1 MELISKYILVERL
14 RNSLITKVLAQYL
27 RSIYF
32 NLFTLYYSN
41 LICYLLDKNFVQR
54 RQYFVESRHVHA
66 RIEHGAEEG
75 V

>member
-41 LICYLLDKNFVQR
+41 LICYLLNKNFVQR
-54 RQYFVESRHVHA
+54 RQNFIKSRHVNT